1 MSGRN
6 LSFAELRFDFDYRQM
21 ERQLEGIA
29 RKALPA
35 AAAGFLNG
43 VAFDARASLKRHVG
57 EAFDGHVKFT
67 ERGFM
72 VTKAKP
78 ADGERMFAEVFV
90 QPKQAAYLHFQ
101 VFGGTRTHD
110 DAGASGRTDV
120 FVGAARTD
128 RAGNIPK
135 GAIKR
140 LSARNRAEKQQR
152 AAWRAKRVALR
163 SSGQSVRPAMWV
175 TVNKSKPGVFFGTI
189 GGATGYW
196 ERPKRTTAKGK
207 RMRGAVTVVNR
218 SAPKR
223 LLSVADS
230 ATYKPRFL
238 YQKQIERAMQSRGG
252 RDAFAR
258 ELARALRK
266 R

>member
-1 MSGRN
+1 MAKD
-6 LSFAELRFDFDYRQM
+6 FASLNFDFDYRGLQ
-21 ERQLEGIA
+21 RQLDDVA
-29 RKALPA
+29 KKAFPR
-35 AAAGFLNG
+35 AAAGFLNS
-43 VAFDARASLKRHVG
+43 VAFESQASLKRHVG

-67 ERGFM
+67 ERLAG
-72 VTKAKP
+72 VKKAKP
-78 ADGERMFAEVFV
+78 TDGDRMFAEVFI
-90 QPKQAAYLHFQ
+90 QPKQAAYLAFQ
-101 VFGGTRTHD
+101 IFGGTRTHD

-140 LSARNRAEKQQR
+140 LSLRNRAEKQHR
-152 AAWRAKRVALR
+152 KDLRAKRIGLR
-163 SSGQSVRPAMWV
+163 ATGQSVRPAMWV
-175 TVNKSKPGVFFGTI
+175 TVNRSKPGIFFGEI
-189 GGATGYW
+189 GGVRGYW

-223 LLSVADS
+223 LLAVADQ
-230 ATYKPRFL
+230 AVYKPRFQ
-238 YQKQIERAMQSRGG
+238 YQRQIERALQSRGG

>member
-1 MSGRN
+1 MAKD
-6 LSFAELRFDFDYRQM
+6 FASLNFDFDYRGLQ
-21 ERQLEGIA
+21 RQLDDIA
-29 RKALPA
+29 RKALPK
-35 AAAGFLNG
+35 AAAGFLNS
-43 VAFDARASLKRHVG
+43 VAFELQASRKRHVG

-78 ADGERMFAEVFV
+78 ADEDKMFAEVFV

-110 DAGASGRTDV
+110 DAGASGRDDI

-152 AAWRAKRVALR
+152 KDLRAKRVGLR
-163 SSGQSVRPAMWV
+163 ATGQSVRPAMWV
-175 TVNKSKPGVFFGTI
+175 TVNRSKPGIFFGEI
-189 GGATGYW
+189 GGVRGYW

-207 RMRGAVTVVNR
+207 RLRGAVTVVNR

-223 LLSVADS
+223 LLTVSDS
-230 ATYKPRFL
+230 ANYRPRFQ
-238 YQKQIERAMQSRGG
+238 YQRQIEHALQSRGG

-266 R
+266 H

>member
-1 MSGRN
+1 MTN
-6 LSFAELRFDFDYRQM
+6 DFASLNFDFDYRSF
-21 ERQLEGIA
+21 ERQLDDVA
-29 RKALPA
+29 KKALPR

-43 VAFDARASLKRHVG
+43 VAFEARASLKSHVG

-67 ERGFM
+67 ERGFI

-140 LSARNRAEKQQR
+140 LSARNRAERQQR
-152 AAWRAKRVALR
+152 ADLRAKRVGLR
-163 SSGQSVRPAMWV
+163 ATGQSVRPAMWV
-175 TVNKSKPGVFFGTI
+175 TANRNKGGIFFGEV
-189 GGATGYW
+189 GGVRGYW
-196 ERPKRTTAKGK
+196 ERPKRTNAKGK

-223 LLSVADS
+223 LLSVSDQAV
-230 ATYKPRFL
+230 YKPRFQ
-238 YQKQIERAMQSRGG
+238 YQRQIERALQSRGG

>member
-1 MSGRN
+1 MAN
-6 LSFAELRFDFDYRQM
+6 DFASLNFDFDYRGLQ
-21 ERQLEGIA
+21 RQLDDVA
-29 RKALPA
+29 RKALPK
-35 AAAGFLNG
+35 AAAGFLNS
-43 VAFDARASLKRHVG
+43 VAFEAQGNLKRHVG

-67 ERGFM
+67 ERLAG
-72 VTKAKP
+72 VRKAKP
-78 ADGERMFAEVFV
+78 VDGDKMFAEVFI

-110 DAGASGRTDV
+110 DAGASGRNDI

-140 LSARNRAEKQQR
+140 LSARNRAERQQR
-152 AAWRAKRVALR
+152 ADLRAKRVGLR
-163 SSGQSVRPAMWV
+163 ATGQSVRPAMWV
-175 TVNKSKPGVFFGTI
+175 TAHRNKGGIFFGEV
-189 GGATGYW
+189 GGVRGYW

-223 LLSVADS
+223 LLSVSDQAV
-230 ATYKPRFL
+230 YKPRFQ
-238 YQKQIERAMQSRGG
+238 YQRQVDAAMNSRGG